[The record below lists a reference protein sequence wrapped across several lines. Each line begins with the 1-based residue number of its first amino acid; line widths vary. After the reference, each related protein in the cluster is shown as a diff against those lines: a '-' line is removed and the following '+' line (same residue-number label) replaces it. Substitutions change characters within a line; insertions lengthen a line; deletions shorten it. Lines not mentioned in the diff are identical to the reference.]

1 MQKPLQVKVIEWRF
15 DLWAGSA
22 TRLSAILPVVWLI
35 GCCQLTGAEGV
46 QTERRESLRANLARL
61 KSGVSW
67 VEISGDDDQWSSVE
81 ANVTNADEVAE
92 LVTSL
97 EFERDEEPES
107 FGVGIHDNQINFYLK
122 AASKTVIPGVDDC
135 VSFQIEGNRVFYWS
149 VWSPEWVGYRARLTE
164 VSARAVDRWAK
175 AHGVSFGNWLE
186 PRPTVLEIDFRPG
199 VPVASGIGFLGFDFN
214 QRIRWQNCHSS
225 SAHCVDGGCW
235 TTWMNAKLKSPFFG
249 FKEVSLEA
257 RYDGPGVT
265 GIRLCRECRDKKLDK
280 ELDGKWVDEVERFL
294 VRNANVKFREGV
306 KHDSG
311 CLYREGESDNLRF
324 QIHCS
329 EASCSG
335 GKTNEKWTEVHYELC
350 IDRKGGA
357 DK

>member
-107 FGVGIHDNQINFYLK
+107 FGVGIKRGFLLCI
-122 AASKTVIPGVDDC
+122 C
-135 VSFQIEGNRVFYWS
+135 VF
-149 VWSPEWVGYRARLTE
+149 ACRL
-164 VSARAVDRWAK
+164 SAVDRL
-175 AHGVSFGNWLE
+175 NL
-186 PRPTVLEIDFRPG
+186 IFR
-199 VPVASGIGFLGFDFN
+199 GI
-214 QRIRWQNCHSS
+214 
-225 SAHCVDGGCW
+225 V
-235 TTWMNAKLKSPFFG
+235 
-249 FKEVSLEA
+249 
-257 RYDGPGVT
+257 
-265 GIRLCRECRDKKLDK
+265 
-280 ELDGKWVDEVERFL
+280 
-294 VRNANVKFREGV
+294 
-306 KHDSG
+306 
-311 CLYREGESDNLRF
+311 
-324 QIHCS
+324 
-329 EASCSG
+329 
-335 GKTNEKWTEVHYELC
+335 
-350 IDRKGGA
+350 
-357 DK
+357 

>member
-1 MQKPLQVKVIEWRF
+1 MRKARQRIAGGLPLAVAI
-15 DLWAGSA
+15 
-22 TRLSAILPVVWLI
+22 LSAMWLV
-35 GCCQLTGAEGV
+35 GCCQLTDVEGV

-61 KSGVSW
+61 KSGVRC
-67 VEISGDDDQWSSVE
+67 VEIFWDDDRWSLVE

-97 EFERDEEPES
+97 EFEEDDKPES
-107 FGVGIHDNQINFYLK
+107 FGVGIHGNKIEFCLGTGDR
-122 AASKTVIPGVDDC
+122 
-135 VSFQIEGNRVFYWS
+135 VSFQIEGNRVFYWM
-149 VWSPEWVGYRARLTE
+149 SPEWVGYRARLTE

-311 CLYREGESDNLRF
+311 CLYREGESDKLRF